1 MGYFW
6 TPNPIGL
13 NADIERHRAKRKEL
27 EAKIAELE
35 SEAADGNPMRDAS
48 LRTYRHFLYQLELSY
63 AEVVTKLGK

>member
-1 MGYFW
+1 MSYFW

-35 SEAADGNPMRDAS
+35 ADVSGTNIMRDAS
-48 LRTYRHFLYQLELSY
+48 LRIYREFLYELELSY
-63 AEVVTKLGK
+63 AEVVSKLGK